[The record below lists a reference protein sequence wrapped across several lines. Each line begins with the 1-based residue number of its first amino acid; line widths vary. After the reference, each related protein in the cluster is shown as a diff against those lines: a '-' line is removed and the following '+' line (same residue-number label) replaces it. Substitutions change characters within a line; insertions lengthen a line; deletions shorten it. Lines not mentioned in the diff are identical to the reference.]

1 MNFFDI
7 LVITILAYGFIR
19 GIFRGL
25 VREVS
30 SIVGVLG
37 GFYAAFTY
45 YPDVAKLLSPLISRW
60 VTNAAYIDILS
71 YLAIFSTVMI
81 VVSILAAIIKYLLN
95 IAYLGWVDRVCGAL
109 FGLLKAG
116 LVICVVFIVFTAF
129 SPRGAPL
136 IKNATLSP
144 YVATVSEV
152 MAKVVSTE
160 MKASFK
166 KNMQEFRKFWASR

>member
-1 MNFFDI
+1 MNLFDI
-7 LVITILAYGFIR
+7 LVVTVLAYGFIR
-19 GIFRGL
+19 GAFRGL

-45 YPDVAKLLSPLISRW
+45 YPNVARLLSPLISHW
-60 VTNAAYIDILS
+60 VTHSAYINILS
-71 YLAIFSTVMI
+71 YLAIFSTVVI

-109 FGLLKAG
+109 FGVVKAG

-136 IKNATLSP
+136 LKKATLSP
-144 YVATVSEV
+144 YVAMVSEV
-152 MAKVVSTE
+152 MAKAASTQ
-160 MKASFK
+160 MKESFK
-166 KNMQEFRKFWASR
+166 KNIKEFREFWESR

>member
-1 MNFFDI
+1 MNIFDI
-7 LVITILAYGFIR
+7 LVITILAYGLIR
-19 GIFRGL
+19 GTFRGL

-30 SIVGVLG
+30 SIVGVVG

-45 YPDVAKLLSPLISRW
+45 YPNVARLLSPLISRW
-60 VTNAAYIDILS
+60 VTHSAYIDILS
-71 YLAIFSTVMI
+71 YLAIFSVVMI

-95 IAYLGWVDRVCGAL
+95 IAYLGWVDRLCGAL
-109 FGLLKAG
+109 FGLVKAV
-116 LVICVVFIVFTAF
+116 LVVCVVFIVFTAF

-152 MAKVVSTE
+152 MAKVVSTD
-160 MKASFK
+160 MKASFI
-166 KNMQEFRKFWASR
+166 KNIKEFRKFWESR